1 MEHPLRAYEY
11 DTDKHQL
18 YLNNYVR
25 HFQHLAHQHIKLL
38 ELGVLN
44 GGSLLL
50 WRDYFQDG
58 QIVGLDLNRVNIDD
72 RTGRIRVYQGDQR
85 DLPLLTRIA
94 GECAPDGFDIIIDDA
109 SHIAEFA
116 KISFWHL
123 FENHLNPGG
132 YYVIEDWRVGYSEL
146 WPDGAKYKWP
156 DPTQDSPR
164 QFSQPSEHKSQS
176 PHQNYRKVGL
186 GSVARLMDK
195 LGMDAI
201 TNRARMLYRKS
212 KYKSHFPS
220 HDYGMVG
227 LIKQLIDELG
237 MDQIPNPD
245 GSPSPQRLP
254 KFQRMEVCPGQVF
267 IVKATKQDHLLV
279 AEQLC
284 VTSRPRNSI
293 RKNEVKSPEGSI
305 AA

>member
-1 MEHPLRAYEY
+1 MEQRLRAYEY

-18 YLNNYVR
+18 YLNHYVR
-25 HFQHLAHQHIKLL
+25 HFKHISQQHIKLL
-38 ELGVLN
+38 ELGVFH

-50 WRDYFQDG
+50 WRDYFQHG
-58 QIVGLDLNRVNIDD
+58 KIVGLDLNHVDIDD
-72 RTGRIRVYQGDQR
+72 STERISVYQGDQR
-85 DLPLLTRIA
+85 DLQLLDRIA
-94 GECAPDGFDIIIDDA
+94 AECAPNGFDIIIDDA
-109 SHIAEFA
+109 SHIAELT
-116 KISFWHL
+116 KISFCHL
-123 FENHLNPGG
+123 FDNHLKPGG

-156 DPTQDSPR
+156 GPTQDSPR

-176 PHQNYRKVGL
+176 PSQNYGKLGL
-186 GSVARLMDK
+186 GLVARLMDK

-212 KYKSHFPS
+212 KYKSYFPS

-245 GSPSPQRLP
+245 GSPSPLRLP

-267 IVKATKQDHLLV
+267 VVKATEQDHHLV
-279 AEQLC
+279 AEQLR

-293 RKNEVKSPEGSI
+293 GTNELKWAGT
-305 AA
+305 

>member
-1 MEHPLRAYEY
+1 MQSMVCDGRKEMPAGVARDTMEHPLRAYEY

-58 QIVGLDLNRVNIDD
+58 QIVGLHLNRVNIDD

-85 DLPLLTRIA
+85 DLQLLTRIA
-94 GECAPDGFDIIIDDA
+94 GECSPDGFDIIIDDA
-109 SHIAEFA
+109 SHIAEFT

-146 WPDGAKYKWP
+146 WPDGAVRICAWQSSTAQICP
-156 DPTQDSPR
+156 MPIWMR
-164 QFSQPSEHKSQS
+164 SE
-176 PHQNYRKVGL
+176 V
-186 GSVARLMDK
+186 
-195 LGMDAI
+195 
-201 TNRARMLYRKS
+201 
-212 KYKSHFPS
+212 
-220 HDYGMVG
+220 
-227 LIKQLIDELG
+227 
-237 MDQIPNPD
+237 
-245 GSPSPQRLP
+245 
-254 KFQRMEVCPGQVF
+254 
-267 IVKATKQDHLLV
+267 
-279 AEQLC
+279 
-284 VTSRPRNSI
+284 
-293 RKNEVKSPEGSI
+293 
-305 AA
+305 